1 MPADYSQIAPF
12 VFAALLI
19 FLVYRRFRRNFGRQ
33 PLRSKR
39 MTFRI
44 VLLSVIGTLLL
55 PSALKSTQF
64 LGAVIGGLA
73 LGLALALWGT
83 QRTRFLR
90 TEGQLY
96 YIPHTY
102 TGVVVS
108 MLFLGRLVFRV
119 LQIRAG
125 TAMPAGAD
133 PNDAFQ
139 MHQMVKSPLT
149 VGIFFVLIA
158 YYVYFY
164 CWVLWKSKHLAEA
177 DIESTAD
184 PLAEI

>member
-1 MPADYSQIAPF
+1 MPADFSQIGPF
-12 VFAALLI
+12 IFAALLI

-33 PLRSKR
+33 PLRPKR

-44 VLLSVIGTLLL
+44 ILLLVIGTLLL

-64 LGAVIGGLA
+64 LGAVIGGLV
-73 LGLALALWGT
+73 LGLALATWGAK
-83 QRTRFLR
+83 RTRFLQAQ
-90 TEGQLY
+90 GQLY

-108 MLFLGRLVFRV
+108 ALFLSRLVYRL

-125 TAMPAGAD
+125 ANLPSGAD
-133 PNDAFQ
+133 PSGAFP
-139 MHQMVKSPLT
+139 MHQMVRSPLT

-164 CWVLWKSKHLAEA
+164 GWVLWKSKHLGPA
-177 DIESTAD
+177 DIESSAD
-184 PLAEI
+184 PLPAK